1 MPTSP
6 PYMVSLSLNP
16 IEGVRTLASSTVSG
30 EGMPKINATVR
41 HCFRFIS
48 DRVPDPAS
56 LFLIRNRRFVC
67 DKIEATI
74 TPNGLQPLL
83 TGYFYELET

>member
-74 TPNGLQPLL
+74 TADGLQPLL
-83 TGYFYELET
+83 TGYFYELEA